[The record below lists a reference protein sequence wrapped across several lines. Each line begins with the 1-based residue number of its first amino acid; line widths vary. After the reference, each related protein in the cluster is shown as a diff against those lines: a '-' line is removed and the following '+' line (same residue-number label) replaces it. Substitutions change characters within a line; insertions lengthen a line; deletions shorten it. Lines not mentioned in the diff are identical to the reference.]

1 MTLQK
6 HRSILLGATLLFTLP
21 VVAASISAATAREN
35 VEKWLSMRT
44 AFKPAATSKSAA
56 TDVRTITNAKSAA
69 LFHVVK
75 LEGGGFVIAAADD
88 TLVPVIAFSS
98 NDDLVED
105 ERNPLWAILNR
116 DVPRR
121 LGAVVISRGR
131 VSSRTAVMSRGVSE
145 KGRKDSIE
153 DMRVKP
159 LLASQWNQSTVAG
172 KSVYD
177 YYVPAGTPCG
187 CVATAA
193 AQVMRYHEFPKIAVA
208 KKEYPCK
215 VNGKA
220 VTLATIGGV
229 YDWSLMPLVP
239 DASISDA
246 ECEMIGRLT
255 YDVGVASHMSYA
267 TDGSGTVAYYTE
279 KALKNLFNYGQA
291 VYAGQF
297 DMMGQVGNTLLANID
312 AGFPVMMGISG
323 RAGGHEIV
331 GDGYGYID
339 NALYVHLNLGWAG
352 NSDAWYNL
360 PDIDT
365 EGGTFTL
372 FDDIVYNIFPEDA
385 LEIVSGRVFG
395 TDGKPIT
402 NATVYAR
409 DNLNQPIASATT
421 SETGIYALRLPA
433 NSTFSVNAAIGAL
446 AGQAVSVTTGESR
459 THSTPNGI
467 AETHAPT
474 FAASVGNRWGTD
486 LTVNAGICTAPSFSW
501 DSCSF
506 VDAIVIT
513 CSQPDPEATV
523 YYTTDGS
530 DPTSESKMWPAKGL
544 TVRHSATVKARTI
557 RKGMTDSMIVS
568 ATFTDRPHPV
578 LQDDGTLA
586 WSKAVGA
593 SCYRVYKASNRF
605 GTEIEACSSWM
616 AETSFQTQAPSSAKE
631 TVFYFVR
638 AASRPDDDFASPLS
652 DAVARTTPR
661 DSDTGADT
669 QVFSFVDA
677 AGGSNTVF
685 QISAF
690 PIKIPYVYY
699 TTAGS
704 FGTDGF
710 FKVNLPTTSKK
721 DISIPE
727 NSTNGFVKTTKIM
740 SSVKFGAAKGEVRVD
755 TNAKSS
761 SPRSWRTSLWFVQDG
776 TTNYVGRNEIV
787 ASPVCFHYFQQC
799 GPSLSLNRESV
810 SVACVSTNGVV
821 NVTCAREHE
830 WDVSSDAPWL
840 VPLRPHGRGP
850 CAVRFT
856 TEPNLD
862 DKPRTAT
869 ITIACGAERKT
880 CIVNQAAHDDSG
892 SSPAIPSEIYAIAT
906 QGTKASSVFLHWTA
920 VPDANT
926 YEIYRAPAQEEFPTQ
941 PYWTSTNPIPALID
955 LGVKPGFAYRYRIVA
970 IVADG
975 KTEPS
980 PDAIGWAATS
990 VSPNQSAVE
999 LSPTNATARI
1009 VIMSN
1014 AGWEASTDAK
1024 WISMDAIDTMRNG
1037 VLDISADDNQTDLSR
1052 TATIILIGGG
1062 STSYPST
1069 NTITVTQ
1076 FPVVSDD
1083 MSKAQKTDSAS
1094 LLPNASDTSADPT
1107 ARAVIFMRDGSPHVS
1122 WVSELPPEEQFKRI
1136 YTVWGKRSLDAEV
1149 KWLPVEQ
1156 LDEPTRRSLRFFRV
1170 SATWK

>member
-6 HRSILLGATLLFTLP
+6 HRFILLGASLLLALP
-21 VVAASISAATAREN
+21 AVAASISAATAKGN

-44 AFKPAATSKSAA
+44 AFKPAATSKNAA
-56 TDVRTITNAKSAA
+56 TDVRTVTNAKSAA

-88 TLVPVIAFSS
+88 ALSPVIAFSG
-98 NDDLVED
+98 NGNLVED

-116 DVPRR
+116 DVPQR
-121 LGAVVISRGR
+121 LRAAAFSGGR
-131 VSSRTAVMSRGVSE
+131 VSSRAATVSKGVSE
-145 KGRKDSIE
+145 KGRKDSVD

-193 AQVMRYHEFPKIAVA
+193 AQVMRYHEFPKTAVA
-208 KKEYPCK
+208 QKKYPCK

-220 VTLATIGGV
+220 ATLATIGGV

-255 YDVGVASHMSYA
+255 YDVGVASRMSYA
-267 TDGSGTVAYYTE
+267 SDGSGTVAYYTE
-279 KALKNLFNYGQA
+279 KALKDLFHYGQA

-323 RAGGHEIV
+323 RVGGHEIV

-339 NALYVHLNLGWAG
+339 DALYVHLNLGWAG

-365 EGGTFTL
+365 SDGTYTL

-409 DNLNQPIASATT
+409 DNLNQPVAAATT
-421 SETGIYALRLPA
+421 SETGVYALRLPA
-433 NSTFSVNAAIGAL
+433 NSTFSVHAAIGTL
-446 AGQAVSVTTGESR
+446 AGQATSVTTGESR
-459 THSTPNGI
+459 TYSTPNDI
-467 AETHAPT
+467 SETHAPT
-474 FAASVGNRWGTD
+474 FAASIGNRWGTD
-486 LTVNAGICTAPSFSW
+486 LTVNAGICTVPSFSW

-523 YYTTDGS
+523 HYTTDGS
-530 DPTSESKMWPAKGL
+530 DPTSESKTWPAEGL
-544 TVRHSATVKARTI
+544 TVRCTTRVKARTI
-557 RKGMTDSMIVS
+557 RKGMTDSAIAS
-568 ATFTDRPHPV
+568 ATFMDRPQPV
-578 LQDDGTLA
+578 LQDDGMLV

-593 SCYRVYKASNRF
+593 SCYRVYKSSNRF
-605 GTEIEACSSWM
+605 GTETEACSPWM
-616 AETSFQTQAPSSAKE
+616 AETSFQTQAPSSAEE

-661 DSDTGADT
+661 DSDAGADT
-669 QVFSFVDA
+669 QVFTFVDA

-685 QISAF
+685 QTAAF

-704 FGTDGF
+704 FGADGF
-710 FKVNLPTTSKK
+710 FKVNVPTTSKK

-727 NSTNGFVKTTKIM
+727 NSTNGFIKTTKIV
-740 SSVKFGAAKGEVRVD
+740 SSAKFGAANGGVRIGA
-755 TNAKSS
+755 NAESG
-761 SPRSWRTSLWFVQDG
+761 SPRSWRASLWFVQDG
-776 TTNYVGRNEIV
+776 ATNYVGRNEIV

-799 GPSLSLNRESV
+799 GPSLSLDRESV
-810 SVACVSTNGVV
+810 SVAGASTNGVV
-821 NVTCAREHE
+821 NVACAREHE
-830 WDVSSDAPWL
+830 WDVASDVSWL
-840 VPLRPHGRGP
+840 TPLRPHGRGP
-850 CAVRFT
+850 CAVRFLVDAN
-856 TEPNLD
+856 PGD
-862 DKPRTAT
+862 SPRTAT
-869 ITIACGAERKT
+869 VTVTCGTEVRSVVVTQDK
-880 CIVNQAAHDDSG
+880 HDET
-892 SSPAIPSEIYAIAT
+892 SSANVAFAIAS
-906 QGTKASSVFLHWTA
+906 QGTKNTSVLLHWGAVAGATA
-920 VPDANT
+920 
-926 YEIYRAPAQEEFPTQ
+926 YEIWRSNLSDPQIAGT
-941 PYWTSTNPIPALID
+941 PYWVSTNPIPALID
-955 LGVKPGFAYRYRIVA
+955 FGAEPGVAYHYRITAVT
-970 IVADG
+970 ADG
-975 KTEPS
+975 RTEPS
-980 PDAIGWAATS
+980 PEAIGWAATT
-990 VSPNQSAVE
+990 VSPDRASVAFG
-999 LSPTNATARI
+999 STNGTVRI
-1009 VIMSN
+1009 VVRSN
-1014 AGWEASTDAK
+1014 AGWSALTDSQWVAL
-1024 WISMDAIDTMRNG
+1024 DAIDTERNG
-1037 VLDISADDNQTDLSR
+1037 VLDITAEENAGASPR
-1052 TATIILIGGG
+1052 TATITLVGG
-1062 STSYPST
+1062 SSTAFPST
-1069 NTITVTQ
+1069 NVIVVTQ
-1076 FPVVSDD
+1076 SAGLSD
-1083 MSKAQKTDSAS
+1083 AIGGAGAGGAR
-1094 LLPNASDTSADPT
+1094 PAASDGIPADPT
-1107 ARAVIFMRDGSPHVS
+1107 AKAVMDFRDGAPRVS
-1122 WVSELPPEEQFKRI
+1122 WTSDLPPEEQAKRT
-1136 YTVWGKRSLDAEV
+1136 YTLWGCKSLDADSG
-1149 KWLPVEQ
+1149 WMPLAD
-1156 LDEPTRRSLRFFRV
+1156 LDEDSFRAMRFFKV
-1170 SATWK
+1170 TATWK